1 MKIFTLTLLVICSLL
16 VSVQVVAQQTVA
28 LGATVDYDVTVQ
40 RPVGDEGYDF
50 FWSIDMGEDKVIHVD
65 GPVGIN
71 TVDFK
76 NYSLGKHTISVYTQ
90 RSGLEESC
98 ASNVQTLEIE
108 IIEKPIINITGSEN
122 TDVCSYSRVNEFTPI
137 TFDFEII
144 GYIGEYKIEYD
155 LVDNN
160 GKVIFSDVV
169 DYLNTENTKEENV
182 ITVNDTNEDLFVN
195 NTRTNI
201 DFKFKVTKIEF
212 VRGEVSNNLD
222 YSLLTQNITILPAV
236 ELGQI
241 KF

>member
-1 MKIFTLTLLVICSLL
+1 MKLFTLTLLVICSLL
-16 VSVQVVAQQTVA
+16 VSGQVAAQQVVA
-28 LGATVDYDVTVQ
+28 LGASVDYDVTVQ
-40 RPVGDEGYDF
+40 HPVGDEGYDF
-50 FWSIDMGEDKVIHVD
+50 FWSLDMGNDKVIHVD
-65 GPVGIN
+65 GPRGYN

-76 NYSLGKHTISVYTQ
+76 NFTIGMHTISVYTQ
-90 RSGLEESC
+90 RSGIEEACS
-98 ASNVQTLEIE
+98 SNVQTLDIE
-108 IIEKPIINITGSEN
+108 VIAKPIVNITGSKN

-137 TFDFEII
+137 TFDLEII
-144 GYIGEYKIEYD
+144 GYIGEYKVEYD
-155 LVDNN
+155 LLDNN

-169 DYLNTENTKEENV
+169 DSLNTENTTEENI

-195 NTRTNI
+195 NTKTNI

-212 VRGEVSNNLD
+212 LRGEVSNNLD